1 MKEKSQKAFNIL
13 ILILL
18 VLCLFKMNTMNQE
31 ITRLR
36 NTINSNYNSI
46 QNSINSI
53 SNNVRYQM
61 EEANNLLGDS
71 GWNTG
76 GLNMEEK
83 TATISCYVVPKV
95 YNPKET
101 AATIICNNEAM
112 PMTLKDGKYI
122 AELVVPLFEQT
133 IIDNVQFK
141 ENGTIRTQQLDWSI
155 NPRYDMIPTAYMYY
169 SGGTSHSYKG
179 DIITRKYTGYAE
191 VDFAHNG
198 IVKNIKDTEIVMLLN
213 GKEVLCINPDLEQL
227 LDTED
232 YASYRT
238 RFEHS
243 IEVKEGDTIELY
255 MTFTDDNGWTYRGVL
270 EDITIGAQGDPMPE
284 HHQAESDI
292 YDAEGNLLFNA
303 YEK

>member
-36 NTINSNYNSI
+36 NTVNSNYNSI

-83 TATISCYVVPKV
+83 TATISCYMVPKV

-101 AATIICNNEAM
+101 VATIICNNEEV
-112 PMTLKDGKYI
+112 PMTLKDGKYT
-122 AELVVPLFEQT
+122 AELVVSLFERT
-133 IIDNVQFK
+133 VIDHVQFK

-155 NPRYDMIPTAYMYY
+155 NPRYDLVPAAYMYY

-198 IVKNIKDTEIVMLLN
+198 IVKNIKDTEIIMLLN

-238 RFEHS
+238 RLEHS
-243 IEVKEGDTIELY
+243 IEVKEGDTIEMY
-255 MTFTDDNGWTYRGVL
+255 MTFNDDNGWTYRGVL
-270 EDITIGAQGDPMPE
+270 EDITIGAQGDPIPE
-284 HHQAESDI
+284 HHQAEADI
-292 YDAEGNLLFNA
+292 YDADGNLLFNA